1 MGTVV
6 GTVVEE
12 CRELF
17 EGQCSDKDHTQQL
30 RLPTSL
36 SGLVPAT
43 DEEILEVNES
53 DMYTASDASQ
63 TIGYLPAQG
72 SGLLA
77 YPQGRELPSPGWYS
91 LLDLKLRFHKF
102 LMSEEAVQGIAHLHS
117 PTITTDQD
125 PIEND

>member
-36 SGLVPAT
+36 SVYRLQIVSFAFVVDPLV
-43 DEEILEVNES
+43 
-53 DMYTASDASQ
+53 
-63 TIGYLPAQG
+63 
-72 SGLLA
+72 
-77 YPQGRELPSPGWYS
+77 
-91 LLDLKLRFHKF
+91 
-102 LMSEEAVQGIAHLHS
+102 
-117 PTITTDQD
+117 
-125 PIEND
+125 